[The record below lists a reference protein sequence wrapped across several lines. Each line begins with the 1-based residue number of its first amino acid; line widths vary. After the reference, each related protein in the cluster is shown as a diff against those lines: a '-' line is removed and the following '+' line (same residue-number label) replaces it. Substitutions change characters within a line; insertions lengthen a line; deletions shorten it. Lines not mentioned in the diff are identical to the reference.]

1 MIKRRDITGRGTL
14 SFISD
19 FMASPNNK
27 CTYGMEWR
35 CFPFLVFNEW
45 GNMQLSWVII
55 ETLKNRIAMQYPD
68 YKLDARLSFT
78 DKEHTYT
85 LFMPEWEGTE
95 SLIEPIEG
103 VEPVFFRDEAGD
115 VYVLLLGETEGKDVT
130 SKSPKYPAIKKL

>member
-1 MIKRRDITGRGTL
+1 M
-14 SFISD
+14 
-19 FMASPNNK
+19 
-27 CTYGMEWR
+27 
-35 CFPFLVFNEW
+35 
-45 GNMQLSWVII
+45 
-55 ETLKNRIAMQYPD
+55 
-68 YKLDARLSFT
+68 SFT